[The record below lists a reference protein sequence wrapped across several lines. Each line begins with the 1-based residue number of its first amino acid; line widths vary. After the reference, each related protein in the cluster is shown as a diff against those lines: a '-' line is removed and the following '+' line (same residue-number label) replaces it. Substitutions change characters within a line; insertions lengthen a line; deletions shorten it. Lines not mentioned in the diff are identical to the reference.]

1 MTTFSQRAS
10 VIAAGAYLVLGLAG
24 GLLFREVT
32 KSAGFPES
40 SVSQLG
46 VLHTHLLTLGFLFFL
61 IVLVLDRVFGLGR
74 DRLFALFFWIYN
86 AGLIL
91 TTGTM
96 AVHGTM
102 TVLGQQSGA
111 AISGIAGMGH
121 IVLTVALLIL
131 MVALG
136 RTVWASST
144 RRSTTDAAAPAL
156 ESAE

>member
-1 MTTFSQRAS
+1 MTAFSQRAG

-24 GLLFREVT
+24 GLLFRELT
-32 KSAGFPES
+32 KSTGFPES

-74 DRLFALFFWIYN
+74 DRLFTLFFWIYN

-91 TTGTM
+91 TTAIM

-102 TVLGQQSGA
+102 TVLGQQTGD

-121 IVLTVALLIL
+121 IILTVGLLIL

-136 RTVWASST
+136 RAVWAST
-144 RRSTTDAAAPAL
+144 TQRRSTDAAPAL

>member
-10 VIAAGAYLVLGLAG
+10 VIASGVYLVLGLAG
-24 GLLFREVT
+24 GLLFRELT
-32 KSAGFPES
+32 KSTGFPET

-74 DRLFALFFWIYN
+74 DKLFPLFFWIYN
-86 AGLIL
+86 AGLVL
-91 TTGTM
+91 TTGLM

-102 TVLGQQSGA
+102 TVLGVDSSA

-121 IVLTVALLIL
+121 IIITVALVIL
-131 MVALG
+131 MVVLV
-136 RTVWASST
+136 RNVWAST
-144 RRSTTDAAAPAL
+144 RRIADKADAAAVV
-156 ESAE
+156 EIAE